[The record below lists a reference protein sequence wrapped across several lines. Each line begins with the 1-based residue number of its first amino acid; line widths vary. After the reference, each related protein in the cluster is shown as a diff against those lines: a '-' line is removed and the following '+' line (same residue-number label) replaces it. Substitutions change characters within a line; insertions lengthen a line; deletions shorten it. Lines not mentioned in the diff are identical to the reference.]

1 MSCLTADPMT
11 FNYSTF
17 LALMVGMAVGFVLAA
32 LSGGDS

>member
-1 MSCLTADPMT
+1 MNCPTADPLT
-11 FNYSTF
+11 FHYSTF